1 MKCNLNNLKLRKLRK
16 LNENMLKDYEEII
29 ENKEFK

>member
-1 MKCNLNNLKLRKLRK
+1 VKCNLNNLKLRKLRN